1 VKSVLIIID
10 IDTSEY
16 PNTHSFFCHSP
27 EPGSYGEQV
36 KEICEGVLN
45 DAPSTIQDVAKHFLI
60 SISGDD
66 DSEDDHNYDMTADDD
81 DMSTFTIPEIC
92 RSVLRRCAN
101 LYADDYL
108 LTRIAETSKAP
119 MQRVIP
125 RESFGVA
132 AASSS

>member
-1 VKSVLIIID
+1 VKLVLIIID

>member
-1 VKSVLIIID
+1 MTSVLIIIHL
-10 IDTSEY
+10 DTSEY

-36 KEICEGVLN
+36 KEICDGVLN
-45 DAPSTIQDVAKHFLI
+45 NTPSTIHEAAKHFLI

-66 DSEDDHNYDMTADDD
+66 DSEDDHNYDMTVDE
-81 DMSTFTIPEIC
+81 DMSAFTRPKIC

-101 LYADDYL
+101 FDADDYL
-108 LTRIAETSKAP
+108 LTRIAETLKAL
-119 MQRVIP
+119 MQPVIP
-125 RESFGVA
+125 QESFGVA

>member
-1 VKSVLIIID
+1 MKSVLIIID

-45 DAPSTIQDVAKHFLI
+45 DAPSTIYDVAKHFLI

-66 DSEDDHNYDMTADDD
+66 DSEDDHNYDMIADD
-81 DMSTFTIPEIC
+81 DMSTLTRPEIC

-101 LYADDYL
+101 FNADDYL

-119 MQRVIP
+119 MQPVIL